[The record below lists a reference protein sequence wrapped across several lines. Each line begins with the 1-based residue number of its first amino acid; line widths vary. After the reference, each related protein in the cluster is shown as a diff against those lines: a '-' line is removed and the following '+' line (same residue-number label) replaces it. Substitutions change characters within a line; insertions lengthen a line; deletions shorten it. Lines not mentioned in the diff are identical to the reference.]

1 MRVHFWAAEP
11 DGCAYY
17 RCLLPMAALNEAGA
31 CEATTTLAYGDAAK
45 DADVLVGQRLLGGKT
60 AFWDALADAGRPL
73 VYELDDDFWH
83 LAEDNPARRHYPPE
97 ALTAMQT
104 NLARSV
110 AVTVSTAPLAE
121 VVRAFNPN
129 VHVVPNF
136 IDRALLDVT
145 VPRHGL
151 TVGWAGG
158 PTHRSDL
165 AVCAKAVRKVLAKR
179 KLVQVHLIGTDYRR
193 LLGAGRF
200 TPWQP
205 WVPNY
210 YAGLDFDIGL
220 APLAD
225 TPFNRSKSRIK
236 ALEYAALG
244 IPVIASPV
252 GEYPEFVRHGETGFL
267 AHTPEDWARYLRLL
281 IDDPKLRFRMGAAAR
296 EWAAEHTI
304 QGNLQSWLTPL
315 TSVLERV
322 A

>member
-17 RCLLPMAALNEAGA
+17 RCLLPMAALNEAGVVQA
-31 CEATTTLAYGDAAK
+31 HTTLGYCDGAE
-45 DADVLVGQRLLGGKT
+45 DADVLVGQRLLGART
-60 AFWDALADAGRPL
+60 ALWDEQVATGRAL

-83 LAEDNPARRHYPPE
+83 LEPDNPATVHYPPAVLRAME
-97 ALTAMQT
+97 ANIAH
-104 NLARSV
+104 SS

-145 VPRHGL
+145 VPRRGL
-151 TVGWAGG
+151 TVGWAGS
-158 PTHRSDL
+158 PTHRRDL
-165 AVCAKAVRKVLAKR
+165 AVCAKPVRKVLAR
-179 KLVQVHLIGTDYRR
+179 RRLAQVHLVGTDYRR
-193 LLGAGRF
+193 LLGQGRF
-200 TPWQP
+200 SPWVP

-225 TPFNRSKSRIK
+225 TAFNASKSKIK

-267 AHTPEDWARYLRLL
+267 AHTPEDWVRYLRLL
-281 IDDPKLRFRMGAAAR
+281 IDDPKLRARMGAAAR

-315 TSVLERV
+315 TSVLECV